1 MEQKKLNEYR
11 QIQNLAHNLGYKFS
25 SNPVKDILSYCDSA
39 LEAMMSQVPDCATL
53 NDMLNWVANKVRTTF
68 EIINSDD
75 DLATIKNKYL
85 QRREPGFYDLES
97 LFVDE
102 DDLGVTIKLLRA
114 EEWEPQFVSVIDCRG
129 KKAFRAY
136 FTKWHEI
143 AHIITTFRGA
153 DGSQVSHAAASSGKP
168 IEQLMDIIAGRLG
181 FHVTFTQQEITDKVS
196 FEAIESLRQKL
207 CPEAS
212 FQSALISFTKFWTS
226 PCILVTAEMG
236 YKMAEKA
243 ALQTGFLFEEFK
255 PQPELR
261 AVRVC
266 CSDIARESGFI
277 IHQNMQVPPESVV
290 SKLFTGIGS
299 YAEAVEDLSWWK
311 SVTTGRKLPYFKIR
325 VMARRSADAVNALI
339 CLA

>member
-11 QIQNLAHNLGYKFS
+11 QIQNLAHHLGYKFS

-39 LEAMMSQVPDCATL
+39 LEAMMSQMPDCATL
-53 NDMLNWVANKVRTTF
+53 DDMLDWVANKVRATF

-85 QRREPGFYDLES
+85 QRREFGFYDLES
-97 LFVDE
+97 LFADE

-114 EEWEPQFVSVIDCRG
+114 EEWEPQFISVIDCRG

-143 AHIITTFRGA
+143 AHIITTFRAA

-168 IEQLMDIIAGRLG
+168 IEQLMDIIAGRFG
-181 FHVTFTQQEITDKVS
+181 YHITFTQQEIIGQIS
-196 FEAIESLRQKL
+196 FEAVESLRRRL

-236 YKMAEKA
+236 YKKAETA

-266 CSDIARESGFI
+266 CSDIAHESGFI
-277 IHQNMQVPPESVV
+277 IHQNMQVPPESVI
-290 SKLFTGIGS
+290 SNLFAGTDYYS
-299 YAEAVEDLSWWK
+299 EAIEDLSWWK
-311 SVTTGRKLPYFKIR
+311 SMTTGRKLSPVKIR
-325 VMARRSADAVNALI
+325 VMVKRGTNSVNALI
-339 CLA
+339 CPI